1 MADSVSK
8 HPLPDLHCNCV
19 RLLFSVEK
27 GSPIP
32 VYCVAAFGFIRSS
45 IMYFQM
51 IQLENEFAFI
61 LRTIWLG
68 CNCRVYGVSSI
79 SGVCAGEKMEIG
91 REII

>member
-51 IQLENEFAFI
+51 IQLETEFAFI
-61 LRTIWLG
+61 LRTIWLAA
-68 CNCRVYGVSSI
+68 I
-79 SGVCAGEKMEIG
+79 AGYMGLVAYQAYALEKKW
-91 REII
+91 RLAVK